1 MPHIA
6 VYRFIRRDKD
16 TGVDITDARMATA
29 QAIRTAGYD
38 IIELDVMDVPVDHVD
53 AEGFTT
59 PGYWDRFK
67 PPLYL

>member
-29 QAIRTAGYD
+29 QAISTAGYD

-53 AEGFTT
+53 AEGFTA